1 MKTCLAAAL
10 LAATTAAQA
19 ATVWDEALQGDLSNN
34 GRAPTNIAMTAGH
47 NQVIGTMGNA
57 GSGVERDYFNFT
69 IPVGHELTSLW
80 LLPTTDVSGGAS
92 FLALQS
98 GPQVTVSTT
107 GAGVEALYGF
117 NHYGADLIGQDILA
131 TIVGPQKAPLPAG
144 TWSVWIQ
151 ETGGPVRYGLDF
163 VITSAVPEPATALSL
178 GLGLLGL
185 ACRRSVLQ
193 RR

>member
-34 GRAPTNIAMTAGH
+34 GLAPTAVTMTVGH
-47 NQVIGTMGNA
+47 NHVIGNMGNP
-57 GSGVERDYFNFT
+57 GSGVDRDYFSFT
-69 IPVGHELTSLW
+69 VPAGYELSGLW
-80 LLPTTDVSGGAS
+80 LLPATDVSGGAS
-92 FLALQS
+92 FLAIQS